1 MNRVYILVIV
11 INCCLSKFSFSQ
23 QSGVVF
29 NSPDT
34 AIQNSFNWAKKTAL
48 SYVGKSTDPVGPWYE
63 AALPG
68 RFAFCMRDVSHQSL
82 GAEILGLHAQN
93 KNMFS
98 LFAKNISENKDWCS
112 YWEINKWGKPAPA
125 DYRNDKE
132 FWYNLPSNF
141 DVITSILKLYLWTGD
156 KQYIEENVFKN
167 FYERSLND
175 YIRRWTLYPDSLLT
189 RDPHPNVPVPFNP
202 EDPFQSSRGLPSY
215 AEGVA
220 DMKVGVDLIAALYR
234 ANLSYAAILQLAG
247 RNGLAESYIQKGKK
261 YQDKIYE
268 NWMAGDSVFYTY
280 YSNDG
285 KFGMNQGA
293 EFLLWFDAL
302 KDKTTRH
309 NTLNSLLASP
319 MNIEATSYMPL
330 FLYRNGMWA
339 EAYQKLLF
347 LSDPG
352 TKRRMYP
359 EVSFGVI
366 EGIVQ
371 GLMGVDAD
379 ARTRTITTVYRTEKS
394 IASSLLNVPI
404 LGTIINVT
412 HLNTKSSTIQN
423 KGSLPFIWKA
433 MFVGNYRKANVD
445 GKILALQTSKDEN
458 GADISFLKLKVEPGQ
473 KKNIS
478 VF

>member
-1 MNRVYILVIV
+1 M
-11 INCCLSKFSFSQ
+11 
-23 QSGVVF
+23 
-29 NSPDT
+29 
-34 AIQNSFNWAKKTAL
+34 
-48 SYVGKSTDPVGPWYE
+48 
-63 AALPG
+63 AA
-68 RFAFCMRDVSHQSL
+68 
-82 GAEILGLHAQN
+82 
-93 KNMFS
+93 
-98 LFAKNISENKDWCS
+98 
-112 YWEINKWGKPAPA
+112 
-125 DYRNDKE
+125 
-132 FWYNLPSNF
+132 
-141 DVITSILKLYLWTGD
+141 
-156 KQYIEENVFKN
+156 
-167 FYERSLND
+167 
-175 YIRRWTLYPDSLLT
+175 
-189 RDPHPNVPVPFNP
+189 
-202 EDPFQSSRGLPSY
+202 
-215 AEGVA
+215 
-220 DMKVGVDLIAALYR
+220 
-234 ANLSYAAILQLAG
+234 
-247 RNGLAESYIQKGKK
+247 
-261 YQDKIYE
+261 
-268 NWMAGDSVFYTY
+268 DSVFYTY

-285 KFGMNQGA
+285 KFGVNQGA

-433 MFVGNYRKANVD
+433 MFVGNYGKANVD
-445 GKILALQTSKDEN
+445 GKILAPQTSKDEN

-473 KKNIS
+473 TINIS